1 MAELND
7 ILQDADALMGIG
19 YADIKQT
26 DELLGA
32 ISRLAPAKRM
42 EAMKKIVSKG
52 IPAQGSGQQTS
63 RDKAVNRIGSLP
75 EHIKKGIASK
85 ALQLSDALYYVVKP
99 AGGAASVR
107 MFEASDVKT
116 PGITNVNG
124 GKLEKDAW
132 FLLTH
137 IGLLS
142 GVNAIPAQTAFAP
155 IATFI
160 RNGDMEFKANS
171 KYLLPKDVSCNV
183 FDTTGRTDVDQGF
196 LLLDSPK
203 WIEPQIDISCEIR
216 FAAALAANTNIKLVL
231 KGQSVMPY

>member
-19 YADIKQT
+19 YADLTQT

-32 ISRLAPAKRM
+32 ISRLAPAKRA

-52 IPAQGSGQQTS
+52 IPSQGSAQQTS

-75 EHIKKGIASK
+75 PHIKKGIGSK
-85 ALQLSDALYYVVKP
+85 SLQLSDAFFYVVKP
-99 AGGAASVR
+99 AGGLATVR
-107 MFEASDVKT
+107 MFEASDVKAA
-116 PGITNVNG
+116 GITNVNG
-124 GKLEKDAW
+124 GKLEKDSW

-142 GVNAIPAQTAFAP
+142 GVNPIPAQTAFAP

-160 RNGDMEFKANS
+160 RNGDMEFKANG
-171 KYLLPKDVSCNV
+171 KYLLPKDISCNV
-183 FDTTGRTDVDQGF
+183 FDTTGRTDVDQGL

-203 WIEPQIDISCEIR
+203 WIEPQIDMTCDIR
-216 FAAALAANTNIKLVL
+216 FAAPLVANTNIKLIL
-231 KGQSVMPY
+231 KGQVVMPY